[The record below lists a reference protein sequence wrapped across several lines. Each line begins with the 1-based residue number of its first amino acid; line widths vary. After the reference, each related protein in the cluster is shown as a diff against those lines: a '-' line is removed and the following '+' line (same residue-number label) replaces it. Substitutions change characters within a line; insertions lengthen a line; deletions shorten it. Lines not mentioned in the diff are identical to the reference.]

1 MVEDNTVYRYRYAYN
16 NHYLISWCT
25 KQKKPVFVNQKLQ
38 KEIAM
43 ILNNL
48 AQKHHLTIEN
58 VKIESNTIQL
68 LISFSPKHSITEA
81 IKILKGG
88 SAVVFLKKHKDIE
101 IIDNHLWS
109 ASYYSKTINKKG
121 SSVKDYLSNPKYI
134 NK

>member
-25 KQKKPVFVNQKLQ
+25 KQKKPIFVNQKLQ
-38 KEIAM
+38 TEISIILKE
-43 ILNNL
+43 L
-48 AQKHHLTIEN
+48 AQKHHLIIEDI
-58 VKIESNTIQL
+58 KIESNSIRL

-88 SAVVFLKKHKDIE
+88 SAVIFLKKHKE
-101 IIDNHLWS
+101 IKIMNNHLWS
-109 ASYYSKTINKKG
+109 ASYFSKTINKKG
-121 SSVKDYLSNPKYI
+121 SSVEDYLHNPKYI